1 MSFPHESVPDGV
13 IGAPHH
19 LYIGVLVLLFA
30 VFVVADDYR
39 QREPLVAIVGAVL
52 ALFAFATVWP
62 FYHVT
67 GALLTLAGLLVVLI
81 GILWPGGMWS
91 GYPLKWRLVAFA
103 GVLIAADDAVSHAF
117 GVWTPLDA
125 GWGQVY
131 HLLP

>member
-1 MSFPHESVPDGV
+1 VTFPAESVPDGAV
-13 IGAPHH
+13 FGPHH
-19 LYIGVLVLLFA
+19 LYVGLLVLLFA

>member
-1 MSFPHESVPDGV
+1 VTFPAESVPDGAV
-13 IGAPHH
+13 FGPHH
-19 LYIGVLVLLFA
+19 LFVGILVLLFA

-62 FYHVT
+62 FYSGT
-67 GALLTLAGLLVVLI
+67 GAVLTLVGLLLALLGVV
-81 GILWPGGMWS
+81 WPGGMWAA
-91 GYPLKWRLVAFA
+91 YPLRWRLVAFA

>member
-1 MSFPHESVPDGV
+1 VSFPHEAVPDGAV
-13 IGAPHH
+13 FGPHH
-19 LYIGVLVLLFA
+19 LYVGLLVLLIA

-62 FYHVT
+62 FYSGT
-67 GALLTLAGLLVVLI
+67 GAAGALAGCTLALVGVC
-81 GILWPGGMWS
+81 WPGGMWAA
-91 GYPLKWRLVAFA
+91 YPLKWRLVAFA